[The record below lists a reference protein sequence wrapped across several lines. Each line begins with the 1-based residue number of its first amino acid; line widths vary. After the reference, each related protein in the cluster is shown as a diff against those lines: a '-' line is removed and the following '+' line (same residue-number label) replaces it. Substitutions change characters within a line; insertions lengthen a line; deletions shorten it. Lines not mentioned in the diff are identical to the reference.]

1 MRLILAAT
9 TCVIISVGVAFADC
23 PEPQG
28 AAAEQIPDGTTA
40 TRDQMV
46 AAQKAVKAYDTAVR
60 QYTQCLQQAGD
71 SGATQ
76 NVAVEK
82 DQELAQRFNSE
93 LHAYEAKHKGD

>member
-40 TRDQMV
+40 TRD
-46 AAQKAVKAYDTAVR
+46 
-60 QYTQCLQQAGD
+60 
-71 SGATQ
+71 
-76 NVAVEK
+76 
-82 DQELAQRFNSE
+82 ELAQRFNSE